1 MLKINKKVLIVGANG
16 FLGNKLVKV
25 FSKEFAVE
33 GTYHCQSKENLIQLD
48 ITNSE
53 QTRELIKKLNPELI
67 LLTAAETNVD
77 LCEKNPEYAKKFHVS
92 GIKNVVD
99 NCNDRKLV
107 YYSTDSVFDGEK
119 GDYVE
124 TDTPNPINVYAKTK
138 LEGEKHVK
146 SLEDHLVLRT
156 CMLYS
161 DQPDS
166 PKFINW
172 LIKNLSENKEVKVA
186 TDLHGTP
193 TLIDDLANA
202 TLELIKEEKKG
213 TYHVAGSSALSCYDM
228 ALRVADV
235 FNFDKNLILPVKN
248 KDLKRAAPRP
258 EYGTLDI
265 SKLASE
271 GIKMS
276 TLLEGLLKIKESIGT
291 KVAPSQYKNLEQCR
305 ICSSKNLEEYLDLG
319 NMPLVNSYVKQEQL
333 HREDQR
339 FPLKI
344 RFCKDCSLS
353 QLSIVV
359 NPEIMYKN
367 YFYRSSVSKTFT
379 NHCFEFAKQSVE
391 NFKLSQN
398 DLVVDIASNDGCAL
412 GEFKKF
418 GVKILG
424 IDPAENLAK
433 IANEKGVPT
442 LPKFWNEETAKE
454 VLDKYGEASL
464 INASN
469 VFAHV
474 HDLDSFLR
482 GTNYLLKGSGVF
494 TIEVPYMLNFVNKT
508 EFDTTYHEH
517 LSYFLV
523 KPLTVL
529 FKKHN
534 LEIFNIEKFTIHGG
548 SMRVYVKK
556 ESDKTL
562 KVNKDSIKW
571 LLELEEDLGL
581 HDISTYLE
589 FSKDV
594 ERIKSD
600 LSGLLTKLKKQGKT
614 IAAYG
619 ASAKGTVLLNYCG
632 IGKDLINY
640 VVDDTPEK
648 QGTYTPGQHVPIV
661 NSSMLSEQKPDYL
674 LLLAWNFAEELMN
687 KTQDYKNK
695 GGKYIVPIP
704 SVRVI

>member
-1 MLKINKKVLIVGANG
+1 
-16 FLGNKLVKV
+16 
-25 FSKEFAVE
+25 
-33 GTYHCQSKENLIQLD
+33 
-48 ITNSE
+48 
-53 QTRELIKKLNPELI
+53 
-67 LLTAAETNVD
+67 
-77 LCEKNPEYAKKFHVS
+77 
-92 GIKNVVD
+92 
-99 NCNDRKLV
+99 
-107 YYSTDSVFDGEK
+107 
-119 GDYVE
+119 
-124 TDTPNPINVYAKTK
+124 
-138 LEGEKHVK
+138 
-146 SLEDHLVLRT
+146 
-156 CMLYS
+156 MLYG
-161 DQPDS
+161 DQLDS

-172 LIKNLSENKEVKVA
+172 LIKNLSENKEVRVA
-186 TDLHGTP
+186 TDLYGTP
-193 TLIDDLANA
+193 TLTDDLANA
-202 TLELIKEEKKG
+202 TLELIRKNKKG
-213 TYHVAGSSALSCYDM
+213 IYHVAGSSALSCYDM
-228 ALRVADV
+228 ALQVAEV
-235 FNFDKNLILPVKN
+235 FNLDKKLILPVKN
-248 KDLKRAAPRP
+248 ENLKRKAPRP
-258 EYGTLDI
+258 KYGTLNI
-265 SKLASE
+265 SKLESE

-276 TLLEGLLKIKESIGT
+276 TLPEGLLRIKESANSKENCSAYQT
-291 KVAPSQYKNLEQCR
+291 LEKCR
-305 ICSSKNLEEYLDLG
+305 ICSGKDLTDYLDLG
-319 NMPLVNSYVKQEQL
+319 NMPLVNSYVKSEQL
-333 HREDQR
+333 HKDDQR

-344 RFCKDCSLS
+344 KFCNDCSLS

-379 NHCFEFAKQSVE
+379 NHCFDFAKQAVE

-433 IANEKGVPT
+433 IANEKGILT

-454 VLDKYGEASL
+454 VLEKYGEASL

-548 SMRVYVKK
+548 SMRVYAKK
-556 ESDKTL
+556 EDNKAI
-562 KVNKDSIKW
+562 KINKDSIKW
-571 LLELEEDLGL
+571 LLELEQDLGL
-581 HDISTYLE
+581 HDIKTYLD

-594 ERIKSD
+594 EKIKSD
-600 LSGLLTKLKKQGKT
+600 LSGLLIKLKQQGKT

-632 IGKDLINY
+632 VGKDLINY

-648 QGTYTPGQHVPIV
+648 QGTYTPGQHIPIV
-661 NSSMLSEQKPDYL
+661 NSSMLSKEKPDYL

-687 KTQDYKNK
+687 KTQDYQKA

-704 SVRVI
+704 SVRIF